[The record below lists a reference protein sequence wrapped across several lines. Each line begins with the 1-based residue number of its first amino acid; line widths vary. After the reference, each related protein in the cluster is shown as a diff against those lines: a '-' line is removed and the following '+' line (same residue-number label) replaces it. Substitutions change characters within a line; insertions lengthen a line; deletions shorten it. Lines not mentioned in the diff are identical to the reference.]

1 VATVPSIRSNGDG
14 SQNGGGGSSIQRA
27 SDGGV
32 PVWASDGGVPV
43 HASGGVPEAQR
54 RRHSQGGRASGTP
67 CHASSDGATRDT
79 RFERRH
85 RRREVR
91 ATTIARDILRSGTIR
106 TGRVTTSICSC
117 VVDDVF
123 QRLPLR
129 FVLSFDYCVL

>member
-14 SQNGGGGSSIQRA
+14 SQNGGGGSSIQR
-27 SDGGV
+27 
-32 PVWASDGGVPV
+32 ASDGGVPV